1 MNIQSAKYVADIDGN
16 NSSIAATINGSTMS
30 VPLDTKNRHY
40 VAIMKKVKAGTLTIE
55 LADEPTTENM

>member
-16 NSSIAATINGSTMS
+16 NSSITTTINDSTIS

-40 VAIMKKVKAGTLTIE
+40 VAIMKKVEAGTLTIE
-55 LADEPTTENM
+55 PADEPSQEQP